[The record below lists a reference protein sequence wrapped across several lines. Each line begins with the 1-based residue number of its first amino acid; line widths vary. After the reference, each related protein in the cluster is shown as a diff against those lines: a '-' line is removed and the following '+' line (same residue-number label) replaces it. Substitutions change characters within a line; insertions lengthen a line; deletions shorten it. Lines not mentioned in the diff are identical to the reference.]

1 MNTGTQTLLEL
12 FEHSLRYENVESNNE
27 SEQLVTSK
35 KPVVTI
41 AMYPVNKHMGN
52 ANNTNTRKIMKYTPI

>member
-41 AMYPVNKHMGN
+41 AMYPVNKH
-52 ANNTNTRKIMKYTPI
+52 I